1 MSATNTLQTNVYVDW
16 NNDGDFDDLH
26 DSITSDILEMSFQ
39 RGRDYASQLSGKSVA
54 GKLTIRLENDTA
66 KYSPDNSSSALFGS
80 LLPGRKVQV
89 RGVVG
94 TYNTFPYTFPFTFN
108 NLTETVIWTG
118 YLDRITPMPS
128 PHGVDTAEIVVFG
141 VLGYLNDF
149 IPTLTSQT
157 NIRTDQA
164 ISAIL
169 ADVNFSDTT
178 LATGQTTLTRYWTDG
193 VKTLNAMREVEEVE
207 AGFIKEGR
215 DGKVI
220 FESRDTRIN
229 APYTTSQAT
238 FSDASGATNSY
249 TTVRQEDPL
258 STITNHVEASSR
270 TYTVNSIAVLW
281 THPETGSSSPALQPN
296 ESITVEANYPNST
309 SANNALEVDAWT
321 TPVATTDVVAN
332 SASNGSGT
340 NLTSSI
346 GISATKTATRMSI
359 TLTNNHTTS
368 TAYLTKVQ
376 ARGTAV
382 ISNDPV
388 IVTAVDATS
397 QASYGERKYV
407 ATSDFFPSST
417 NAQLWCDYHNSV
429 FGSPLAI
436 LTMSINANQSD
447 AVQTQVLAR
456 DISDRITGVAN
467 NNSGLGINADFFI
480 ESIRHVV
487 KRGSTDHTVTYKLSP
502 ATGGYSQFWLLG
514 TGKLGTSTVPSF

>member
-178 LATGQTTLTRYWTDG
+178 LATGQTTLTR
-193 VKTLNAMREVEEVE
+193 
-207 AGFIKEGR
+207 
-215 DGKVI
+215 
-220 FESRDTRIN
+220 
-229 APYTTSQAT
+229 
-238 FSDASGATNSY
+238 
-249 TTVRQEDPL
+249 
-258 STITNHVEASSR
+258 
-270 TYTVNSIAVLW
+270 
-281 THPETGSSSPALQPN
+281 
-296 ESITVEANYPNST
+296 
-309 SANNALEVDAWT
+309 
-321 TPVATTDVVAN
+321 
-332 SASNGSGT
+332 
-340 NLTSSI
+340 
-346 GISATKTATRMSI
+346 
-359 TLTNNHTTS
+359 
-368 TAYLTKVQ
+368 
-376 ARGTAV
+376 
-382 ISNDPV
+382 
-388 IVTAVDATS
+388 
-397 QASYGERKYV
+397 
-407 ATSDFFPSST
+407 
-417 NAQLWCDYHNSV
+417 
-429 FGSPLAI
+429 
-436 LTMSINANQSD
+436 
-447 AVQTQVLAR
+447 
-456 DISDRITGVAN
+456 
-467 NNSGLGINADFFI
+467 
-480 ESIRHVV
+480 
-487 KRGSTDHTVTYKLSP
+487 
-502 ATGGYSQFWLLG
+502 
-514 TGKLGTSTVPSF
+514 